1 VSRVLVT
8 GATGFI
14 GRHARAALERAG
26 HDVVVMRVDLL
37 HPRAAPVL
45 VEAARA
51 THLLHLAW
59 YAVPG
64 KFWSAPENAEWL
76 EATVRLL
83 RAFYDAGGQRA
94 VAAGTCAEY
103 DWEGDG
109 LLSERETPIRPAT
122 PYGRA
127 KAEAFERAG
136 ELGGELAWGRVFF
149 LYGPGEHPDRLVSSV
164 ARRLLAGE
172 EAPTTEGA
180 QVRDFMHVADVAGAF
195 AALLDSGVT
204 GAVNIGSGEPVTVR
218 EVVEEIARAAGHPEL
233 LRAGALP
240 QREGEP
246 PQLVADVTRL
256 RDDVGFRPRY
266 DLRSGIADAVE
277 WWRQQ
282 QR

>member
-14 GRHARAALERAG
+14 GRHARTALERAG

-64 KFWSAPENAEWL
+64 KFWSAPENAEWVK
-76 EATVRLL
+76 ATVRLL

-109 LLSERETPIRPAT
+109 LLSERETAIRPAT

-266 DLRSGIADAVE
+266 DLRSGIADTVE

>member
-1 VSRVLVT
+1 MSRVLVT

-14 GRHARAALERAG
+14 GTHARPALERAG
-26 HDVVVMRVDLL
+26 HDVVTMRVDLL
-37 HPRAAPVL
+37 HPKAADAL
-45 VEAARA
+45 VHAARA

-64 KFWSAPENAEWL
+64 KFWSAPENVEWV

-103 DWEGDG
+103 DWQGDG
-109 LLSERETPIRPAT
+109 LLSERTTPIRPAT

-127 KAEAFERAG
+127 KAEAFERAS

-172 EAPTTEGA
+172 EAPTTEGT

-195 AALLDSGVT
+195 AALLDSGAT

-218 EVVEEIARAAGHPEL
+218 EVVDEVARAAGRPEL

-246 PQLVADVTRL
+246 PQLLADVARL
-256 RDDVGFRPRY
+256 RDEVGFRPRY

-277 WWRQQ
+277 WWRQR

>member
-1 VSRVLVT
+1 MSRVLVT

-64 KFWSAPENAEWL
+64 KFWSAPENAEWV
-76 EATVRLL
+76 EATARLL

-109 LLSERETPIRPAT
+109 LLSERSTPIRPAT
-122 PYGRA
+122 PYGQA
-127 KAEAFERAG
+127 KAETFARAA
-136 ELGGELAWGRVFF
+136 ELGELAWGRVFF

-172 EAPTTEGA
+172 EAPTTEGT

-195 AALLDSGVT
+195 AALLDSDVT

-218 EVVEEIARAAGHPEL
+218 AVVDEIARAAGRPEL
-233 LRAGALP
+233 LRVGALP

-246 PQLVADVTRL
+246 PQLVADVARL
-256 RDDVGFRPRY
+256 RDEVGFSPRH
-266 DLRSGIADAVE
+266 DLRSGIEETVE
-277 WWRQQ
+277 WWREQV
-282 QR
+282 